1 MTDLWQGTRVTPN
14 PHLQLL
20 TSDQALLP
28 GPSAALLLY
37 DPAHTLEALQAQAD
51 SFGLALIRPA
61 SLTSAGEEAKEA
73 QGDGYWTGDVRLLK
87 ALRQGQPDWQL
98 IGLAQDRHGAMVM
111 GEAGAD
117 LILFTVF
124 DPGTDLPRLLPGD
137 PLVGK
142 RLLEGVEHDGVGRG
156 SHREH
161 EGAAGAQRGGHHEQ
175 CRVDGSRNRAG
186 RKDWHHQGCRGGVAG
201 HLRQGDQDCGPGAKQ
216 FSSKA

>member
-137 PLVGK
+137 RELAQWWCTLFEVPCALVLADQPDPDAGFGE
-142 RLLEGVEHDGVGRG
+142 EGRPEFF
-156 SHREH
+156 
-161 EGAAGAQRGGHHEQ
+161 AI
-175 CRVDGSRNRAG
+175 
-186 RKDWHHQGCRGGVAG
+186 
-201 HLRQGDQDCGPGAKQ
+201 
-216 FSSKA
+216 